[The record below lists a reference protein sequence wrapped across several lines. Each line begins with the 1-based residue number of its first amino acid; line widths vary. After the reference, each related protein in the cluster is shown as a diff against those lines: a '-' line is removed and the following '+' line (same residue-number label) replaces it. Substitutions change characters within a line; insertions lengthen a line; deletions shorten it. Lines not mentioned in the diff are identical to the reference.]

1 MKIFDSKFMKKAFK
15 FIVLILAF
23 LYIVSP
29 IDFLQLNP
37 LDDIIVAL
45 IAFLIVFSDIGEDDG
60 GALMQILSMKRR

>member
-1 MKIFDSKFMKKAFK
+1 MKIFGSKFMKKAFK

-29 IDFLQLNP
+29 IDFLPLNP

-45 IAFLIVFSDIGEDDG
+45 IAFFIVFSDIGEDDSS
-60 GALMQILSMKRR
+60 ALMQILSMKRR

>member
-1 MKIFDSKFMKKAFK
+1 MKIFGSKFIRKAFK

-29 IDFLQLNP
+29 IDFLPLNP

-45 IAFLIVFSDIGEDDG
+45 IAFFIVFSDIGEDDS

>member
-1 MKIFDSKFMKKAFK
+1 MKIFGSKFMKKAFK

-29 IDFLQLNP
+29 IDFLPLNP

-45 IAFLIVFSDIGEDDG
+45 IAFFIVFSDIGEDDS